1 MIRSLK
7 KYRFLIKQLVG
18 RDFKTRYRRSVL
30 GVFWSLLNPL
40 LTMAVQYIVFS
51 RLFRFDIT
59 NYSVYLLCGIVMF
72 NYFSEACDATLNS
85 IVVNAPLITKVYV
98 PKYIYPLTK
107 VFSSLINL
115 FASMLPL
122 LLISL
127 ISGVR
132 LSWSFLLIPFPVVC
146 IAVFCLGLGML
157 LATSM
162 VFFQDTRY
170 LWSVISMLW
179 MYLTPIIYPI
189 SILPE
194 NLVWIVKMNP
204 LYYFVDFLR
213 TIVIGGISPEP
224 VMYLYCFL
232 WAAGMLAVGSSV
244 FARFQDDFILYL

>member
-30 GVFWSLLNPL
+30 GVFWSFLNPL

-51 RLFRFDIT
+51 RLFRFDIS

-115 FASMLPL
+115 FASMMPL

-213 TIVIGGISPEP
+213 TIVIGGTSPEP